1 MDGDWQDSRDYR
13 RDERPGGRGRAGRV
27 SAAIVAAIL
36 AVAAFLGYRGE
47 LPGWPM
53 LERVPAAAPAVVA
66 PRPPLDP
73 VLVAAGMEPVLVNI
87 NASTKPFGVG
97 AAGSGIVLTADG
109 QVLTSHHVVKGAESV
124 KVTRVA
130 DGLVY
135 EAEVLG
141 YDSSTDIAL
150 LGLVGATGLSTARI
164 GSSSGLRL
172 RDEVL
177 AIGNAGGTGAPTA
190 VAGRI
195 SDLDSTI
202 LALNSADLSRKALT
216 GMVEITAAVS
226 SGQSGGALADHAGS
240 VVGVIAAASG
250 DHEDDEDPGMQA
262 QRPPIGYAVPIDTA
276 MRVVRQIRS
285 GTPTE
290 TVHIGPTATLGVL
303 ISDARPSGARVDVAL
318 YGLPAHDAGL
328 ADGEIITSI
337 DGRAITTARA
347 LRAAINQRKPQDVVR
362 LGVTGPGGER
372 TVRVVL
378 GTGTPN

>member
-1 MDGDWQDSRDYR
+1 MDGDRHDSRDDQRADRPR
-13 RDERPGGRGRAGRV
+13 RRGGAGRLG
-27 SAAIVAAIL
+27 AAVVATIL

-47 LPGWPM
+47 LPGWPT

-73 VLVAAGMEPVLVNI
+73 VAVAAGIEPVLVNI
-87 NASTKPFGVG
+87 NVATKPFGVG

-124 KVTRVA
+124 KVTRVS

-135 EAEVLG
+135 DAQVLG

-150 LGLVGATGLSTARI
+150 LGLVGATGLTTARL

-177 AIGNAGGTGAPTA
+177 AIGNAGGTGEPTA

-202 LALNSADLSRKALT
+202 LALNSADLSRKALS
-216 GMVEITAAVS
+216 GMVEISAEVS
-226 SGQSGGALADHAGS
+226 SGQSGGALADHSGA

-250 DHEDDEDPGMQA
+250 DQEDEDPGVQA
-262 QRPPIGYAVPIDTA
+262 QRPPVGYAVPIDTA

-290 TVHIGPTATLGVL
+290 TVHVGPTATLGVL
-303 ISDARPSGARVDVAL
+303 ISDARPSGARVDVAI
-318 YGLPAHDAGL
+318 YGLPAHNAGL

-337 DGRAITTARA
+337 DGKIITSARA
-347 LRAAINQRKPQDVVR
+347 LRAAINKHKPNDIVE
-362 LGVTGPGGER
+362 LGVSGPGGPR

-378 GTGTPN
+378 ARGTPN